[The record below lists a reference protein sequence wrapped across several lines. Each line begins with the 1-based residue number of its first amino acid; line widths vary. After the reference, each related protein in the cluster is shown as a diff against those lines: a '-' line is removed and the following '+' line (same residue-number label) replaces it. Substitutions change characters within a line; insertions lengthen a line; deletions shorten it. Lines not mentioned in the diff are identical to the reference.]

1 MTHADGRA
9 PRRVPGAAFGLL
21 ALTDAALA
29 GAPPRVRRLRL
40 LTKPLLMPAL
50 LTRSL
55 PAPADHPLATAQ
67 AFSWGGDLA
76 LLGKGRTSFLAG
88 VGLFLG
94 AHVAYLSAFRARSS
108 APVLA
113 TPGRRRFLAFGGL
126 AAAGMTL
133 AAAREDRV
141 LAAPIAAFAGALAT
155 MVAAAAAIDR
165 DRGRDRVLVGAA
177 LFLVSDTVL
186 GVRTFLVG
194 EESPASAALD
204 ATVMATYTA
213 AQWSIAEGLRR

>member
-1 MTHADGRA
+1 MTKADGRA
-9 PRRVPGAAFGLL
+9 PRRVTGAAFGLL

-29 GAPPRVRRLRL
+29 AAPPRLRRARL

-55 PAPADHPLATAQ
+55 SAPVERSVATAQ

-94 AHVAYLSAFRARSS
+94 AHVAYISAFRAHSS
-108 APVLA
+108 ASVLA

-126 AAAGMTL
+126 TAGGMTL
-133 AAAREDRV
+133 AGARQDRV
-141 LAAPIAAFAGALAT
+141 LAAPVAAYGGALAT
-155 MVAAAAAIDR
+155 MVAAAAAIDP
-165 DRGRDRVLVGAA
+165 DRGRDQVLSGAA

-186 GVRTFLVG
+186 GVRNFLVG
-194 EESPASAALD
+194 EDSAAAAPLE
-204 ATVMATYTA
+204 AAVMATYAA
-213 AQWSIAEGLRR
+213 AQWCIAEGMRR